1 MPAMRADLA
10 EAASLTRVPLGIRN
24 GSWDDATLDPAGGR
38 ISSINNAGCHACHA
52 RAEAW
57 QYTFS
62 YPSSPWQPR
71 PASRSTAPATD
82 SVAGHALSQGP
93 DRCAGRP
100 TYRLVP
106 VSSGTSAPSR
116 HS

>member
-57 QYTFS
+57 QDTFS
-62 YPSSPWQPR
+62 YPQLALAAQTSEPQHGAGDRFGCQPCTV
-71 PASRSTAPATD
+71 P
-82 SVAGHALSQGP
+82 GP
-93 DRCAGRP
+93 
-100 TYRLVP
+100 
-106 VSSGTSAPSR
+106 
-116 HS
+116 